1 MCSGRGVDLVGRVC
15 HPRRFVSNEK
25 KERRSKVHAAR
36 QGKKVPCIQQQ
47 LRVLC
52 PALQEGLFPGL
63 VLVLAF
69 GLQPGVLSAR
79 NFANAGDIAPSTGD
93 FRKSHKLRI
102 GRYAQH
108 FVDALSFDENPIEY
122 LMNRFPEAGLKP
134 EQMRAQLGRFGLSG
148 HHHLQPICKLSG
160 GQKARVVFT
169 SIALTNPHILLL
181 DEPTN
186 HLDMQSIDALSDAIE
201 QFEGGVIIISHDSQ
215 LLSQVC
221 DDEERSEVWVVDNG
235 EIERY
240 EGYFE
245 DYKAEL
251 VKEIHDELGDD
262 E

>member
-1 MCSGRGVDLVGRVC
+1 MSSKCCTQHIQIMLSFQILRSQACLALFFCLRLCDACSGDID
-15 HPRRFVSNEK
+15 PR
-25 KERRSKVHAAR
+25 
-36 QGKKVPCIQQQ
+36 
-47 LRVLC
+47 
-52 PALQEGLFPGL
+52 
-63 VLVLAF
+63 
-69 GLQPGVLSAR
+69 
-79 NFANAGDIAPSTGD
+79 TGD

-122 LMNRFPEAGLKP
+122 LMHRFPEAGLKP
-134 EQMRAQLGRFGLSG
+134 EQMRAYLGRFGLSG

-186 HLDMQSIDALSDAIE
+186 HLDMQSIDALSDAIKE
-201 QFEGGVIIISHDSQ
+201 FEGGVIIISHDSQ

-221 DDEERSEVWVVDNG
+221 EDEERSEVWVVDNG

-240 EGYFE
+240 DGYFE

-251 VKEIHDELGDD
+251 VKEIHDELEDD